1 MAQYCINPPKM
12 RFLIKLWWPL
22 VTASECWSREQY
34 EFGKN
39 LLIPWWYHINKVY
52 VWLICRDPYWFPPHG
67 NPTDQNS
74 IIKTIKVRGEAVGRR
89 VWLALIVMVRCCFW
103 LKSFC
108 WNDGCDQFIVI
119 QSLIFF
125 HRRFSIGN
133 TTFHLVIGCEWA
145 LQPLDKRSTLRL
157 VFFLMMFLSFYEL
170 HGGFCSLF

>member
-1 MAQYCINPPKM
+1 MRLIRNFWEHYMAQYCINPPKM

-74 IIKTIKVRGEAVGRR
+74 IIKTIKVRGEADGRR

-119 QSLIFF
+119 QSLIFSTDGLASVTQL
-125 HRRFSIGN
+125 SISL
-133 TTFHLVIGCEWA
+133 LVVNEHCSPWTNVVRWGWC
-145 LQPLDKRSTLRL
+145 
-157 VFFLMMFLSFYEL
+157 FF
-170 HGGFCSLF
+170 